1 MIEVHHLTKRYGAHL
16 AVEDLSFTVE
26 QGTVYGLL
34 GPNGAGKS
42 TTMNI
47 LTGYISASDGAV
59 SIDGHDI
66 LEEAEAAKACVG
78 YLPEQP
84 PLYLDM
90 TAKEYLEFAARLK
103 KVPRDQRAAQVERA
117 MERTGVS
124 PVSGRHSRNLSKG
137 YRQRGG
143 LAAALLGDPKVVIL
157 DEPTVGLDPA
167 QVIEIRALIT
177 ELGKDH
183 TVILS
188 SHILSEVSALCDQVL
203 IIDKGH
209 LVAQGTPEELARRL
223 EGGRLVH
230 LTALGEEST
239 VAAILRS
246 VPGVDEVRTRAEN
259 GRVDAEVTSGGDRD
273 VRAEVSVAL
282 VQGGCPLL
290 ALGAETLSLEDVC
303 LLLTSPVSIPGIVM
317 GKYLSL
323 LAMFAVPLGVYALYP
338 LLMKALGAA
347 NFAASYSGLLA
358 YFFLGA
364 ALIAVCMYLSTLTE
378 NQIVAA
384 LSGFGVLLVCYLMPA
399 IQTLFTAGSSL
410 ALVVFAIILGAAS
423 LIIGLRSRS
432 LVLGG
437 GVFAVGCIALAVLF
451 SVRSAA
457 LTTAF
462 SAVLGALALFE
473 PFLNFVNGLFD
484 VTALVYYAGVAGLF
498 LFLTGQALEK
508 RRWN

>member
-1 MIEVHHLTKRYGAHL
+1 MTAIFLREFKGYFNSMLGWVLTGVMLLFGGLYFT
-16 AVEDLSFTVE
+16 AVNLQGGYTDLSYTLYSFIIV
-26 QGTVYGLL
+26 LL
-34 GPNGAGKS
+34 
-42 TTMNI
+42 I
-47 LTGYISASDGAV
+47 FV
-59 SIDGHDI
+59 
-66 LEEAEAAKACVG
+66 
-78 YLPEQP
+78 
-84 PLYLDM
+84 
-90 TAKEYLEFAARLK
+90 
-103 KVPRDQRAAQVERA
+103 
-117 MERTGVS
+117 
-124 PVSGRHSRNLSKG
+124 
-137 YRQRGG
+137 
-143 LAAALLGDPKVVIL
+143 
-157 DEPTVGLDPA
+157 
-167 QVIEIRALIT
+167 
-177 ELGKDH
+177 
-183 TVILS
+183 
-188 SHILSEVSALCDQVL
+188 
-203 IIDKGH
+203 
-209 LVAQGTPEELARRL
+209 
-223 EGGRLVH
+223 
-230 LTALGEEST
+230 
-239 VAAILRS
+239 
-246 VPGVDEVRTRAEN
+246 
-259 GRVDAEVTSGGDRD
+259 
-273 VRAEVSVAL
+273 
-282 VQGGCPLL
+282 PLL
-290 ALGAETLSLEDVC
+290 CMRSFAEEKRSRTDQ

-347 NFAASYSGLLA
+347 NFTASYSGLLA

-364 ALIAVCMYLSTLTE
+364 ALIAVCMYLSNLTE

-462 SAVLGALALFE
+462 SEVLGALALFE

>member
-1 MIEVHHLTKRYGAHL
+1 MTAIFLREFKGYFNSMLGWVLTGVMLLFGGLYFT
-16 AVEDLSFTVE
+16 AVNLQGGYTDLSYTLYSFIIV
-26 QGTVYGLL
+26 LL
-34 GPNGAGKS
+34 
-42 TTMNI
+42 I
-47 LTGYISASDGAV
+47 FV
-59 SIDGHDI
+59 
-66 LEEAEAAKACVG
+66 
-78 YLPEQP
+78 
-84 PLYLDM
+84 
-90 TAKEYLEFAARLK
+90 
-103 KVPRDQRAAQVERA
+103 
-117 MERTGVS
+117 
-124 PVSGRHSRNLSKG
+124 
-137 YRQRGG
+137 
-143 LAAALLGDPKVVIL
+143 
-157 DEPTVGLDPA
+157 
-167 QVIEIRALIT
+167 
-177 ELGKDH
+177 
-183 TVILS
+183 
-188 SHILSEVSALCDQVL
+188 
-203 IIDKGH
+203 
-209 LVAQGTPEELARRL
+209 
-223 EGGRLVH
+223 
-230 LTALGEEST
+230 
-239 VAAILRS
+239 
-246 VPGVDEVRTRAEN
+246 
-259 GRVDAEVTSGGDRD
+259 
-273 VRAEVSVAL
+273 
-282 VQGGCPLL
+282 PLL
-290 ALGAETLSLEDVC
+290 CMRSFAEEKRSCTDQ

-347 NFAASYSGLLA
+347 NFTASYSGLLA

>member
-1 MIEVHHLTKRYGAHL
+1 MTAIFLREFKGYFNSMLGWVLTGVMLLFGGLYFT
-16 AVEDLSFTVE
+16 AVNLQGGYTDLSYTLYSFIIV
-26 QGTVYGLL
+26 LL
-34 GPNGAGKS
+34 
-42 TTMNI
+42 I
-47 LTGYISASDGAV
+47 FV
-59 SIDGHDI
+59 
-66 LEEAEAAKACVG
+66 
-78 YLPEQP
+78 
-84 PLYLDM
+84 
-90 TAKEYLEFAARLK
+90 
-103 KVPRDQRAAQVERA
+103 
-117 MERTGVS
+117 
-124 PVSGRHSRNLSKG
+124 
-137 YRQRGG
+137 
-143 LAAALLGDPKVVIL
+143 
-157 DEPTVGLDPA
+157 
-167 QVIEIRALIT
+167 
-177 ELGKDH
+177 
-183 TVILS
+183 
-188 SHILSEVSALCDQVL
+188 
-203 IIDKGH
+203 
-209 LVAQGTPEELARRL
+209 
-223 EGGRLVH
+223 
-230 LTALGEEST
+230 
-239 VAAILRS
+239 
-246 VPGVDEVRTRAEN
+246 
-259 GRVDAEVTSGGDRD
+259 
-273 VRAEVSVAL
+273 
-282 VQGGCPLL
+282 PLL
-290 ALGAETLSLEDVC
+290 CMRSFAEEKRSRTDQ
-303 LLLTSPVSIPGIVM
+303 LLLTGPVSIPGIVM

-423 LIIGLRSRS
+423 LVIGLRSRS

>member
-1 MIEVHHLTKRYGAHL
+1 MTAIFLREFKGYFNSMLGWVLTGVMLLFGGLYFT
-16 AVEDLSFTVE
+16 AVNLQGGYTDLSYTLYSFIIV
-26 QGTVYGLL
+26 LL
-34 GPNGAGKS
+34 
-42 TTMNI
+42 I
-47 LTGYISASDGAV
+47 FV
-59 SIDGHDI
+59 
-66 LEEAEAAKACVG
+66 
-78 YLPEQP
+78 
-84 PLYLDM
+84 
-90 TAKEYLEFAARLK
+90 
-103 KVPRDQRAAQVERA
+103 
-117 MERTGVS
+117 
-124 PVSGRHSRNLSKG
+124 
-137 YRQRGG
+137 
-143 LAAALLGDPKVVIL
+143 
-157 DEPTVGLDPA
+157 
-167 QVIEIRALIT
+167 
-177 ELGKDH
+177 
-183 TVILS
+183 
-188 SHILSEVSALCDQVL
+188 
-203 IIDKGH
+203 
-209 LVAQGTPEELARRL
+209 
-223 EGGRLVH
+223 
-230 LTALGEEST
+230 
-239 VAAILRS
+239 
-246 VPGVDEVRTRAEN
+246 
-259 GRVDAEVTSGGDRD
+259 
-273 VRAEVSVAL
+273 
-282 VQGGCPLL
+282 PLL
-290 ALGAETLSLEDVC
+290 CMRSFAEEKRSRTDQ

-323 LAMFAVPLGVYALYP
+323 LAMFAVPLGVYVLYP

-384 LSGFGVLLVCYLMPA
+384 LSGFGVLLVGYLMPA

-423 LIIGLRSRS
+423 LIIGLHSRS

>member
-1 MIEVHHLTKRYGAHL
+1 MTAIFLREFKGYFNSMLGWVLTGVMLLFGGLYFT
-16 AVEDLSFTVE
+16 AVNLQGGYTDLSYTLYSFIIV
-26 QGTVYGLL
+26 LL
-34 GPNGAGKS
+34 
-42 TTMNI
+42 I
-47 LTGYISASDGAV
+47 FV
-59 SIDGHDI
+59 
-66 LEEAEAAKACVG
+66 
-78 YLPEQP
+78 
-84 PLYLDM
+84 
-90 TAKEYLEFAARLK
+90 
-103 KVPRDQRAAQVERA
+103 
-117 MERTGVS
+117 
-124 PVSGRHSRNLSKG
+124 
-137 YRQRGG
+137 
-143 LAAALLGDPKVVIL
+143 
-157 DEPTVGLDPA
+157 
-167 QVIEIRALIT
+167 
-177 ELGKDH
+177 
-183 TVILS
+183 
-188 SHILSEVSALCDQVL
+188 
-203 IIDKGH
+203 
-209 LVAQGTPEELARRL
+209 
-223 EGGRLVH
+223 
-230 LTALGEEST
+230 
-239 VAAILRS
+239 
-246 VPGVDEVRTRAEN
+246 
-259 GRVDAEVTSGGDRD
+259 
-273 VRAEVSVAL
+273 
-282 VQGGCPLL
+282 PLL
-290 ALGAETLSLEDVC
+290 CMRSFAEEKRSRTDQ
-303 LLLTSPVSIPGIVM
+303 LLLTSPVGIPGIVM

-437 GVFAVGCIALAVLF
+437 GVFAVGCIALAVMF

>member
-1 MIEVHHLTKRYGAHL
+1 MTAIFLREFKGYFNSMLGWVLTGVMLLFGGLYFT
-16 AVEDLSFTVE
+16 AVNLQGGYTDLSYTLYSFIIV
-26 QGTVYGLL
+26 LL
-34 GPNGAGKS
+34 
-42 TTMNI
+42 I
-47 LTGYISASDGAV
+47 FV
-59 SIDGHDI
+59 
-66 LEEAEAAKACVG
+66 
-78 YLPEQP
+78 
-84 PLYLDM
+84 
-90 TAKEYLEFAARLK
+90 
-103 KVPRDQRAAQVERA
+103 
-117 MERTGVS
+117 
-124 PVSGRHSRNLSKG
+124 
-137 YRQRGG
+137 
-143 LAAALLGDPKVVIL
+143 
-157 DEPTVGLDPA
+157 
-167 QVIEIRALIT
+167 
-177 ELGKDH
+177 
-183 TVILS
+183 
-188 SHILSEVSALCDQVL
+188 
-203 IIDKGH
+203 
-209 LVAQGTPEELARRL
+209 
-223 EGGRLVH
+223 
-230 LTALGEEST
+230 
-239 VAAILRS
+239 
-246 VPGVDEVRTRAEN
+246 
-259 GRVDAEVTSGGDRD
+259 
-273 VRAEVSVAL
+273 
-282 VQGGCPLL
+282 PLL
-290 ALGAETLSLEDVC
+290 CMRSFAEEKCSRTDQ

-508 RRWN
+508 RRWT

>member
-1 MIEVHHLTKRYGAHL
+1 
-16 AVEDLSFTVE
+16 
-26 QGTVYGLL
+26 
-34 GPNGAGKS
+34 
-42 TTMNI
+42 
-47 LTGYISASDGAV
+47 
-59 SIDGHDI
+59 
-66 LEEAEAAKACVG
+66 
-78 YLPEQP
+78 
-84 PLYLDM
+84 
-90 TAKEYLEFAARLK
+90 
-103 KVPRDQRAAQVERA
+103 
-117 MERTGVS
+117 
-124 PVSGRHSRNLSKG
+124 
-137 YRQRGG
+137 
-143 LAAALLGDPKVVIL
+143 
-157 DEPTVGLDPA
+157 
-167 QVIEIRALIT
+167 
-177 ELGKDH
+177 
-183 TVILS
+183 
-188 SHILSEVSALCDQVL
+188 
-203 IIDKGH
+203 
-209 LVAQGTPEELARRL
+209 
-223 EGGRLVH
+223 
-230 LTALGEEST
+230 
-239 VAAILRS
+239 
-246 VPGVDEVRTRAEN
+246 
-259 GRVDAEVTSGGDRD
+259 
-273 VRAEVSVAL
+273 
-282 VQGGCPLL
+282 
-290 ALGAETLSLEDVC
+290 
-303 LLLTSPVSIPGIVM
+303 
-317 GKYLSL
+317 
-323 LAMFAVPLGVYALYP
+323 MFAVPLGVYVLYP

-384 LSGFGVLLVCYLMPA
+384 LSGFGVLLVGYLMPA
-399 IQTLFTAGSSL
+399 LQTLFTAGSSL

>member
-1 MIEVHHLTKRYGAHL
+1 MTAIFLREFKGYFNSMLGWVLTGVMLLFGGLYFT
-16 AVEDLSFTVE
+16 AVNLQGGYTDLSYTLYSFIIV
-26 QGTVYGLL
+26 LL
-34 GPNGAGKS
+34 
-42 TTMNI
+42 I
-47 LTGYISASDGAV
+47 FV
-59 SIDGHDI
+59 
-66 LEEAEAAKACVG
+66 
-78 YLPEQP
+78 
-84 PLYLDM
+84 
-90 TAKEYLEFAARLK
+90 
-103 KVPRDQRAAQVERA
+103 
-117 MERTGVS
+117 
-124 PVSGRHSRNLSKG
+124 
-137 YRQRGG
+137 
-143 LAAALLGDPKVVIL
+143 
-157 DEPTVGLDPA
+157 
-167 QVIEIRALIT
+167 
-177 ELGKDH
+177 
-183 TVILS
+183 
-188 SHILSEVSALCDQVL
+188 
-203 IIDKGH
+203 
-209 LVAQGTPEELARRL
+209 
-223 EGGRLVH
+223 
-230 LTALGEEST
+230 
-239 VAAILRS
+239 
-246 VPGVDEVRTRAEN
+246 
-259 GRVDAEVTSGGDRD
+259 
-273 VRAEVSVAL
+273 
-282 VQGGCPLL
+282 PLL
-290 ALGAETLSLEDVC
+290 CMRSFAEEKRSRTDQ

-399 IQTLFTAGSSL
+399 IQTLFTVGSSL

-457 LTTAF
+457 FTTAF

>member
-1 MIEVHHLTKRYGAHL
+1 MTAIFLREFKGYFNSMLGWVLTGVMLLFGGLYFT
-16 AVEDLSFTVE
+16 AVNLQGGYTDLSYTLYSFIIV
-26 QGTVYGLL
+26 LL
-34 GPNGAGKS
+34 
-42 TTMNI
+42 I
-47 LTGYISASDGAV
+47 FV
-59 SIDGHDI
+59 
-66 LEEAEAAKACVG
+66 
-78 YLPEQP
+78 
-84 PLYLDM
+84 
-90 TAKEYLEFAARLK
+90 
-103 KVPRDQRAAQVERA
+103 
-117 MERTGVS
+117 
-124 PVSGRHSRNLSKG
+124 
-137 YRQRGG
+137 
-143 LAAALLGDPKVVIL
+143 
-157 DEPTVGLDPA
+157 
-167 QVIEIRALIT
+167 
-177 ELGKDH
+177 
-183 TVILS
+183 
-188 SHILSEVSALCDQVL
+188 
-203 IIDKGH
+203 
-209 LVAQGTPEELARRL
+209 
-223 EGGRLVH
+223 
-230 LTALGEEST
+230 
-239 VAAILRS
+239 
-246 VPGVDEVRTRAEN
+246 
-259 GRVDAEVTSGGDRD
+259 
-273 VRAEVSVAL
+273 
-282 VQGGCPLL
+282 PLL
-290 ALGAETLSLEDVC
+290 CMRSFAEEKRSRTDQ

-323 LAMFAVPLGVYALYP
+323 LAMFVVPLGVYALYP

-423 LIIGLRSRS
+423 LIIGLHSRS

-473 PFLNFVNGLFD
+473 PFLDFVNGLFD

>member
-1 MIEVHHLTKRYGAHL
+1 MTAIFLREFKGYFNSMLGWVLTGVMLLFGGLYFT
-16 AVEDLSFTVE
+16 AVNLQGGYTDLSYTRYSFIIV
-26 QGTVYGLL
+26 LL
-34 GPNGAGKS
+34 
-42 TTMNI
+42 I
-47 LTGYISASDGAV
+47 FV
-59 SIDGHDI
+59 
-66 LEEAEAAKACVG
+66 
-78 YLPEQP
+78 
-84 PLYLDM
+84 
-90 TAKEYLEFAARLK
+90 
-103 KVPRDQRAAQVERA
+103 
-117 MERTGVS
+117 
-124 PVSGRHSRNLSKG
+124 
-137 YRQRGG
+137 
-143 LAAALLGDPKVVIL
+143 
-157 DEPTVGLDPA
+157 
-167 QVIEIRALIT
+167 
-177 ELGKDH
+177 
-183 TVILS
+183 
-188 SHILSEVSALCDQVL
+188 
-203 IIDKGH
+203 
-209 LVAQGTPEELARRL
+209 
-223 EGGRLVH
+223 
-230 LTALGEEST
+230 
-239 VAAILRS
+239 
-246 VPGVDEVRTRAEN
+246 
-259 GRVDAEVTSGGDRD
+259 
-273 VRAEVSVAL
+273 
-282 VQGGCPLL
+282 PLL
-290 ALGAETLSLEDVC
+290 CMRSFAEEKRSRTDQ

-423 LIIGLRSRS
+423 LVIGLRSRS

>member
-1 MIEVHHLTKRYGAHL
+1 MTAIFLREFKGYFNSMLGWVLTGVMLLFGGLYFT
-16 AVEDLSFTVE
+16 AVNLQGGYTDLSYTLYSFIIV
-26 QGTVYGLL
+26 LL
-34 GPNGAGKS
+34 
-42 TTMNI
+42 I
-47 LTGYISASDGAV
+47 FV
-59 SIDGHDI
+59 
-66 LEEAEAAKACVG
+66 
-78 YLPEQP
+78 
-84 PLYLDM
+84 
-90 TAKEYLEFAARLK
+90 
-103 KVPRDQRAAQVERA
+103 
-117 MERTGVS
+117 
-124 PVSGRHSRNLSKG
+124 
-137 YRQRGG
+137 
-143 LAAALLGDPKVVIL
+143 
-157 DEPTVGLDPA
+157 
-167 QVIEIRALIT
+167 
-177 ELGKDH
+177 
-183 TVILS
+183 
-188 SHILSEVSALCDQVL
+188 
-203 IIDKGH
+203 
-209 LVAQGTPEELARRL
+209 
-223 EGGRLVH
+223 
-230 LTALGEEST
+230 
-239 VAAILRS
+239 
-246 VPGVDEVRTRAEN
+246 
-259 GRVDAEVTSGGDRD
+259 
-273 VRAEVSVAL
+273 
-282 VQGGCPLL
+282 PLL
-290 ALGAETLSLEDVC
+290 CMRSFAEEKRSRTDQ

-323 LAMFAVPLGVYALYP
+323 LAMFVVPLGVYALYP

-384 LSGFGVLLVCYLMPA
+384 LSGFGVLLVGYLMPA

>member
-1 MIEVHHLTKRYGAHL
+1 MTAIFLREFKDYFNSMLGWVLTGVMLLFGGLYFT
-16 AVEDLSFTVE
+16 AVNLQGGYTDLSYTLYSFIIV
-26 QGTVYGLL
+26 LL
-34 GPNGAGKS
+34 
-42 TTMNI
+42 I
-47 LTGYISASDGAV
+47 FV
-59 SIDGHDI
+59 
-66 LEEAEAAKACVG
+66 
-78 YLPEQP
+78 
-84 PLYLDM
+84 
-90 TAKEYLEFAARLK
+90 
-103 KVPRDQRAAQVERA
+103 
-117 MERTGVS
+117 
-124 PVSGRHSRNLSKG
+124 
-137 YRQRGG
+137 
-143 LAAALLGDPKVVIL
+143 
-157 DEPTVGLDPA
+157 
-167 QVIEIRALIT
+167 
-177 ELGKDH
+177 
-183 TVILS
+183 
-188 SHILSEVSALCDQVL
+188 
-203 IIDKGH
+203 
-209 LVAQGTPEELARRL
+209 
-223 EGGRLVH
+223 
-230 LTALGEEST
+230 
-239 VAAILRS
+239 
-246 VPGVDEVRTRAEN
+246 
-259 GRVDAEVTSGGDRD
+259 
-273 VRAEVSVAL
+273 
-282 VQGGCPLL
+282 PLL
-290 ALGAETLSLEDVC
+290 CMRSFAEEKRSRTDQ

>member
-1 MIEVHHLTKRYGAHL
+1 MTAIFLREFKGYFNSMLGWVLTGVMLLFGGLYFT
-16 AVEDLSFTVE
+16 AVNLQGGYTDLSYTLYSFIIV
-26 QGTVYGLL
+26 LL
-34 GPNGAGKS
+34 
-42 TTMNI
+42 I
-47 LTGYISASDGAV
+47 FV
-59 SIDGHDI
+59 
-66 LEEAEAAKACVG
+66 
-78 YLPEQP
+78 
-84 PLYLDM
+84 
-90 TAKEYLEFAARLK
+90 
-103 KVPRDQRAAQVERA
+103 
-117 MERTGVS
+117 
-124 PVSGRHSRNLSKG
+124 
-137 YRQRGG
+137 
-143 LAAALLGDPKVVIL
+143 
-157 DEPTVGLDPA
+157 
-167 QVIEIRALIT
+167 
-177 ELGKDH
+177 
-183 TVILS
+183 
-188 SHILSEVSALCDQVL
+188 
-203 IIDKGH
+203 
-209 LVAQGTPEELARRL
+209 
-223 EGGRLVH
+223 
-230 LTALGEEST
+230 
-239 VAAILRS
+239 
-246 VPGVDEVRTRAEN
+246 
-259 GRVDAEVTSGGDRD
+259 
-273 VRAEVSVAL
+273 
-282 VQGGCPLL
+282 PLL
-290 ALGAETLSLEDVC
+290 CMRSFAEEKRSRTDQ

-323 LAMFAVPLGVYALYP
+323 LAMFAVPLGVCALYP

-347 NFAASYSGLLA
+347 NFTASYSGLLA

>member
-1 MIEVHHLTKRYGAHL
+1 MTAIFLREFKGYFNSMLGWVLTGVMLLFGGLYFT
-16 AVEDLSFTVE
+16 AVNLQGGYTDLSYTLYSFIIV
-26 QGTVYGLL
+26 LL
-34 GPNGAGKS
+34 
-42 TTMNI
+42 I
-47 LTGYISASDGAV
+47 FV
-59 SIDGHDI
+59 
-66 LEEAEAAKACVG
+66 
-78 YLPEQP
+78 
-84 PLYLDM
+84 
-90 TAKEYLEFAARLK
+90 
-103 KVPRDQRAAQVERA
+103 
-117 MERTGVS
+117 
-124 PVSGRHSRNLSKG
+124 
-137 YRQRGG
+137 
-143 LAAALLGDPKVVIL
+143 
-157 DEPTVGLDPA
+157 
-167 QVIEIRALIT
+167 
-177 ELGKDH
+177 
-183 TVILS
+183 
-188 SHILSEVSALCDQVL
+188 
-203 IIDKGH
+203 
-209 LVAQGTPEELARRL
+209 
-223 EGGRLVH
+223 
-230 LTALGEEST
+230 
-239 VAAILRS
+239 
-246 VPGVDEVRTRAEN
+246 
-259 GRVDAEVTSGGDRD
+259 
-273 VRAEVSVAL
+273 
-282 VQGGCPLL
+282 PLL
-290 ALGAETLSLEDVC
+290 CMRSFAEEKRSRTDQ

-384 LSGFGVLLVCYLMPA
+384 LSGFGVLLVGYLMPA

-484 VTALVYYAGVAGLF
+484 VTALVYYAGVAGLL

>member
-1 MIEVHHLTKRYGAHL
+1 MTAIFLREFKGYFNSMLGWVLTGVMLLFGGLYFT
-16 AVEDLSFTVE
+16 AVNLQGGYTDLSYTLYSFIIV
-26 QGTVYGLL
+26 LL
-34 GPNGAGKS
+34 
-42 TTMNI
+42 I
-47 LTGYISASDGAV
+47 FV
-59 SIDGHDI
+59 
-66 LEEAEAAKACVG
+66 
-78 YLPEQP
+78 
-84 PLYLDM
+84 
-90 TAKEYLEFAARLK
+90 
-103 KVPRDQRAAQVERA
+103 
-117 MERTGVS
+117 
-124 PVSGRHSRNLSKG
+124 
-137 YRQRGG
+137 
-143 LAAALLGDPKVVIL
+143 
-157 DEPTVGLDPA
+157 
-167 QVIEIRALIT
+167 
-177 ELGKDH
+177 
-183 TVILS
+183 
-188 SHILSEVSALCDQVL
+188 
-203 IIDKGH
+203 
-209 LVAQGTPEELARRL
+209 
-223 EGGRLVH
+223 
-230 LTALGEEST
+230 
-239 VAAILRS
+239 
-246 VPGVDEVRTRAEN
+246 
-259 GRVDAEVTSGGDRD
+259 
-273 VRAEVSVAL
+273 
-282 VQGGCPLL
+282 PLL
-290 ALGAETLSLEDVC
+290 CMRSFAEEKRIRTDQ

-423 LIIGLRSRS
+423 LIISLRSRS

-498 LFLTGQALEK
+498 LFLTGQALGK

>member
-1 MIEVHHLTKRYGAHL
+1 MTAIFLREFKGYFNSMLGWVLTGVMLLFGGLYFT
-16 AVEDLSFTVE
+16 AVNLQGGYTDLSYTLYSFIIV
-26 QGTVYGLL
+26 LL
-34 GPNGAGKS
+34 
-42 TTMNI
+42 I
-47 LTGYISASDGAV
+47 FV
-59 SIDGHDI
+59 
-66 LEEAEAAKACVG
+66 
-78 YLPEQP
+78 
-84 PLYLDM
+84 
-90 TAKEYLEFAARLK
+90 
-103 KVPRDQRAAQVERA
+103 
-117 MERTGVS
+117 
-124 PVSGRHSRNLSKG
+124 
-137 YRQRGG
+137 
-143 LAAALLGDPKVVIL
+143 
-157 DEPTVGLDPA
+157 
-167 QVIEIRALIT
+167 
-177 ELGKDH
+177 
-183 TVILS
+183 
-188 SHILSEVSALCDQVL
+188 
-203 IIDKGH
+203 
-209 LVAQGTPEELARRL
+209 
-223 EGGRLVH
+223 
-230 LTALGEEST
+230 
-239 VAAILRS
+239 
-246 VPGVDEVRTRAEN
+246 
-259 GRVDAEVTSGGDRD
+259 
-273 VRAEVSVAL
+273 
-282 VQGGCPLL
+282 PLL
-290 ALGAETLSLEDVC
+290 CMRSFAEEKRSRTDQ

-378 NQIVAA
+378 NQILAA

>member
-1 MIEVHHLTKRYGAHL
+1 MTAIFLREFKGYFNSMLGWVLTGVMLLFGGLYFT
-16 AVEDLSFTVE
+16 AVNLQGGYTDLSYTLYSFIIV
-26 QGTVYGLL
+26 LL
-34 GPNGAGKS
+34 
-42 TTMNI
+42 I
-47 LTGYISASDGAV
+47 FV
-59 SIDGHDI
+59 
-66 LEEAEAAKACVG
+66 
-78 YLPEQP
+78 
-84 PLYLDM
+84 
-90 TAKEYLEFAARLK
+90 
-103 KVPRDQRAAQVERA
+103 
-117 MERTGVS
+117 
-124 PVSGRHSRNLSKG
+124 
-137 YRQRGG
+137 
-143 LAAALLGDPKVVIL
+143 
-157 DEPTVGLDPA
+157 
-167 QVIEIRALIT
+167 
-177 ELGKDH
+177 
-183 TVILS
+183 
-188 SHILSEVSALCDQVL
+188 
-203 IIDKGH
+203 
-209 LVAQGTPEELARRL
+209 
-223 EGGRLVH
+223 
-230 LTALGEEST
+230 
-239 VAAILRS
+239 
-246 VPGVDEVRTRAEN
+246 
-259 GRVDAEVTSGGDRD
+259 
-273 VRAEVSVAL
+273 
-282 VQGGCPLL
+282 PLL
-290 ALGAETLSLEDVC
+290 CMRSFAEEKRSRTDQ

-462 SAVLGALALFE
+462 SEVLGALALFE

>member
-1 MIEVHHLTKRYGAHL
+1 MTAIFLREFKGYFNSMLGWVLTGVMLLFGGLYFT
-16 AVEDLSFTVE
+16 AVNLQGGYTDLSYTLYSFIIV
-26 QGTVYGLL
+26 LL
-34 GPNGAGKS
+34 
-42 TTMNI
+42 I
-47 LTGYISASDGAV
+47 FV
-59 SIDGHDI
+59 
-66 LEEAEAAKACVG
+66 
-78 YLPEQP
+78 
-84 PLYLDM
+84 
-90 TAKEYLEFAARLK
+90 
-103 KVPRDQRAAQVERA
+103 
-117 MERTGVS
+117 
-124 PVSGRHSRNLSKG
+124 
-137 YRQRGG
+137 
-143 LAAALLGDPKVVIL
+143 
-157 DEPTVGLDPA
+157 
-167 QVIEIRALIT
+167 
-177 ELGKDH
+177 
-183 TVILS
+183 
-188 SHILSEVSALCDQVL
+188 
-203 IIDKGH
+203 
-209 LVAQGTPEELARRL
+209 
-223 EGGRLVH
+223 
-230 LTALGEEST
+230 
-239 VAAILRS
+239 
-246 VPGVDEVRTRAEN
+246 
-259 GRVDAEVTSGGDRD
+259 
-273 VRAEVSVAL
+273 
-282 VQGGCPLL
+282 PLL
-290 ALGAETLSLEDVC
+290 CMRSFAEEKRSRTDQ

-484 VTALVYYAGVAGLF
+484 VTALVYYAGVVWLF